1 MHPEGSSCV
10 GDPNT
15 GLLGVYNRC
24 FRYVVLWKFL
34 PTRVRKRLSIPPL
47 IVLVRV
53 HALIGWVYNISL
65 YAQTLTLND
74 EDDTCVAQCAGLFGG
89 TCEEEL
95 REIKEREKATDA
107 FFLVNSAY
115 ITVAALVTIH
125 IVMAITSSLR

>member
-1 MHPEGSSCV
+1 MCC
-10 GDPNT
+10 DPNT

-34 PTRVRKRLSIPPL
+34 PTRVRKRLHIPLL
-47 IVLVRV
+47 IGFWCGFIV
-53 HALIGWVYNISL
+53 LIGWVYNISL